1 MENKTIQFIFILA
14 LPNIAY
20 YNSNSQCDSVIK
32 KNAEKES
39 LKMSINK
46 GSDSVEEIGK
56 RL

>member
-1 MENKTIQFIFILA
+1 MEQNNSIYFYMSTIKYRILQ
-14 LPNIAY
+14 LKFTVRI
-20 YNSNSQCDSVIK
+20 SHK